1 MRVRISRERANE
13 IGEFFRRHGED
24 IITAFEIRDPQYK
37 ALETLYQ
44 TLNDC
49 NSLALLTLL
58 NALISYNLS
67 STGEEYWWE
76 FARYE
81 NFKHYTRDPEKLWD
95 SMRRFLLTSRGNTM
109 NREQKLR
116 RLSRVREEEFHI
128 EFYAMADEYM
138 RDLRKLVDRLSE
150 IMRQSSDDKTIVFT
164 AKMLYYVSK
173 ICGIRNPIMEG
184 IRIPVDRRV
193 ASVSYTSELL
203 EVLAPGN
210 PIEIIFR
217 EKEKALEAWDI
228 VSSISMIPQIRLDS
242 VIWIMGRYVREK
254 DPVQRA
260 VRELEIILG
269 REIKRD
275 IILELAHQMLR
286 RRIE

>member
-138 RDLRKLVDRLSE
+138 RDLRKLVERLSE

>member
-24 IITAFEIRDPQYK
+24 IITAFEIRDPQYR

>member
-128 EFYAMADEYM
+128 EFYAIADEYM
-138 RDLRKLVDRLSE
+138 RDLRKLVERLSE

>member
-138 RDLRKLVDRLSE
+138 RDLKKLVDRLSE

-193 ASVSYTSELL
+193 ASVSYTSELI

>member
-128 EFYAMADEYM
+128 EFYAIADEYM

>member
-1 MRVRISRERANE
+1 
-13 IGEFFRRHGED
+13 
-24 IITAFEIRDPQYK
+24 
-37 ALETLYQ
+37 
-44 TLNDC
+44 
-49 NSLALLTLL
+49 
-58 NALISYNLS
+58 
-67 STGEEYWWE
+67 GEEYWWE

-128 EFYAMADEYM
+128 EFYAIADEYM
-138 RDLRKLVDRLSE
+138 RDLRKLVERLSE

>member
-24 IITAFEIRDPQYK
+24 IITAFEIRDPQYR

-138 RDLRKLVDRLSE
+138 RDLRKLVERLSE